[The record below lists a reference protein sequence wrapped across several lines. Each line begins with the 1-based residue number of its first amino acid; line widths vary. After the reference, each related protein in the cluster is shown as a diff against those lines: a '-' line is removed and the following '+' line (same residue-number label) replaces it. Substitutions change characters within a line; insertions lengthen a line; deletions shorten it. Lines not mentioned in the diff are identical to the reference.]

1 MLVSTTTLPG
11 GEKLSFTGGVAG
23 TDGMMHTGIGPFDIE
38 SGTVMGYAKAA
49 YTSGSLRAALFTNIL
64 NGDAANLLTT
74 DPITGR
80 QILFNF
86 KTYTWD
92 GEVSNLQ
99 TFANRH
105 VVSYGGNVRLNFFDL
120 SIAPT
125 SDDRKEFG
133 IFGQDEIF
141 LSNMFRWVVG
151 GRVDRFD
158 YIDDF
163 VFSPRTTF
171 MIKPQ
176 ENHTFRVSY
185 NRAYRSPS
193 VINNH
198 LDLVIAQPIDIRGSP
213 SRSDCRR
220 PRCPPI
226 SLPINITATR
236 T

>member
-1 MLVSTTTLPG
+1 M
-11 GEKLSFTGGVAG
+11 
-23 TDGMMHTGIGPFDIE
+23 
-38 SGTVMGYAKAA
+38 
-49 YTSGSLRAALFTNIL
+49 
-64 NGDAANLLTT
+64 
-74 DPITGR
+74 
-80 QILFNF
+80 
-86 KTYTWD
+86 
-92 GEVSNLQ
+92 
-99 TFANRH
+99 
-105 VVSYGGNVRLNFFDL
+105 SYGGNVRLNFFDL

-133 IFGQDEIF
+133 IFAQDEIF

-213 SRSDCRR
+213 ARSAFRR
-220 PRCPPI
+220 PRCPTHI
-226 SLPINITATR
+226 CSRSTSSAIR